1 MRGTISYSSIIK
13 EHYLPNIFNEMS
25 KVLVIEDNIE
35 ISENIV
41 EILELAD
48 YDVLWPNGKQ
58 GVEMA
63 TMNLPDIILSDI
75 MMPDLDGYG
84 VLYLLNK
91 IQKPQLFRLFYY
103 FKIRTS

>member
-1 MRGTISYSSIIK
+1 
-13 EHYLPNIFNEMS
+13 MS

-48 YDVLWPNGKQ
+48 YDVLWPKMAKQ

-63 TMNLPDIILSDI
+63 DEFT
-75 MMPDLDGYG
+75 
-84 VLYLLNK
+84 
-91 IQKPQLFRLFYY
+91 RYY
-103 FKIRTS
+103 SL